1 MSTSTSM
8 NKNNCKNP
16 EDLFDKLNSK
26 ENPKDKAIQ
35 LQILKEL
42 KGKNIICQSHE

>member
-8 NKNNCKNP
+8 NKKDNKNI
-16 EDLFDKLNSK
+16 EDLSEQLNSK

-35 LQILKEL
+35 LQI
-42 KGKNIICQSHE
+42 